1 MHEVPYVCPSVCL
14 VSLGTEGLSVLV
26 SQKLEVTL
34 LLNDHPS
41 SQGIKKVICVLNYLD
56 FPLHQGVE

>member
-1 MHEVPYVCPSVCL
+1 MGCFMSVL
-14 VSLGTEGLSVLV
+14 QSVYSPLETEGLSILV

-41 SQGIKKVICVLNYLD
+41 SHGIKKVICVLNYLD